1 MDQLDKFC
9 QLFVA
14 KFLFYDFLEVGAFL
28 DAVAVDIF
36 VDPLINK
43 FWVNVKGKDETGER
57 LNTPWVSENDFGV
70 GHIHTKLITEA
81 LLNIIGYFFELFVSF
96 GNPSVGDLESW

>member
-1 MDQLDKFC
+1 M
-9 QLFVA
+9 
-14 KFLFYDFLEVGAFL
+14 
-28 DAVAVDIF
+28 
-36 VDPLINK
+36 
-43 FWVNVKGKDETGER
+43 KGKDETGER

>member
-1 MDQLDKFC
+1 MDQIDKFC

-36 VDPLINK
+36 VDPKNYK
-43 FWVNVKGKDETGER
+43 
-57 LNTPWVSENDFGV
+57 SY
-70 GHIHTKLITEA
+70 LITYH
-81 LLNIIGYFFELFVSF
+81 L
-96 GNPSVGDLESW
+96 